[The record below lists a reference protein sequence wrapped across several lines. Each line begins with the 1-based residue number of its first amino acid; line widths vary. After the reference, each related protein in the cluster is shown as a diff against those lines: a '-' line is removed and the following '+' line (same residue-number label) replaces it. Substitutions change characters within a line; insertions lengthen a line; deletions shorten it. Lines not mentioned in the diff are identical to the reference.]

1 MIALAAL
8 LLAAQATPAPPAPV
22 ETGIENTILV
32 TAERMRSIR
41 ANVGQDPEGEWHCS
55 LSASTGSAWVD
66 DRLCRI
72 TTGCVRDANADRA
85 RVERCVTRRRAG
97 IMDEFR
103 EHLEQERDQ

>member
-1 MIALAAL
+1 MIHAAAL
-8 LLAAQATPAPPAPV
+8 LMAVQAAAPAA
-22 ETGIENTILV
+22 ESEIENTILV

-41 ANVGQDPEGEWHCS
+41 VNVGQDREGEWHCN

-72 TTGCVRDANADRA
+72 TTGCVRDAGADRE
-85 RVERCVTRRRAG
+85 RTERCVTRRRAS

-103 EHLEQERDQ
+103 EHLEQDRDR